1 MMIRKEWVY
10 GMDTLKKVLVTGA
23 AGFIGS
29 NIVDKLLNLN
39 YYVIGVDN
47 LSSGSMDNI
56 SMYMN
61 NSNFKFILGDI
72 TDYNLCCEITKEV
85 DYILHQAAINSVP
98 RSLESPE
105 LYFSNNLVGF
115 NNLLDAARKN
125 GIKKFVYASSSSVYG
140 DSQDLPKREDK
151 IGKALSPYS
160 LTKQNNESWAKLYSD
175 IFNLPTIGL
184 RYFNVFGPK
193 QKINSEYSAVIPKF
207 IFGILKKEPIKI
219 YGDGMQKRDFTY
231 VDNVVD
237 ANIKAMNDLNSLSGE
252 VYNVAGG
259 RPISVIDLLTAI
271 EEELN
276 EKAEVNYVGLRKGD
290 VLNSSADISKAKR
303 DLNYIPIV
311 DFDSGIKKTVQWYVK
326 NGGIK

>member
-1 MMIRKEWVY
+1 MKS
-10 GMDTLKKVLVTGA
+10 LKKVLVTGA

-29 NIVDKLLNLN
+29 NLVNKLLDLN

-61 NSNFKFILGDI
+61 NENFKFIIGDV
-72 TDYNLCCEITKEV
+72 TDYNLCCELTKEV

-125 GIKKFVYASSSSVYG
+125 NIKKFVYASSSSVYG
-140 DSQDLPKREDK
+140 DNQDSPKREDK

-160 LTKQNNESWAKLYSD
+160 LTKQNNETWAKLYSD
-175 IFNLPTIGL
+175 IFGLPTIGL

-207 IFGILKKEPIKI
+207 IYSILKKETLTI

-237 ANIKAMNDLNSLSGE
+237 ANIKAMNDSNYLSGE
-252 VYNVAGG
+252 VYNIAGG
-259 RPISVIDLLTAI
+259 KAVSVNDVLYAI
-271 EEELN
+271 EGELN
-276 EKAEVNYVGLRKGD
+276 SKTKINYAELRKGD
-290 VLNSSADISKAKR
+290 VLNSCADISKAKK

-311 DFDSGIKKTVQWYVK
+311 DFDSGIKKTVQWYVE
-326 NGGIK
+326 NGGIL